1 MKTLIA
7 ALALATAPHIP
18 VRDAGEGNDGGRA
31 GANKMCG
38 SCGVTT
44 DNPSVLGSDYFDVI
58 IRAGRPMGR
67 VARFRCA
74 V

>member
-7 ALALATAPHIP
+7 ALALAAAPHIP
-18 VRDAGEGNDGGRA
+18 VRDVGERNDGGRA

-44 DNPSVLGSDYFDVI
+44 DNPSVLRSD
-58 IRAGRPMGR
+58 
-67 VARFRCA
+67 
-74 V
+74 